1 MSVMK
6 LCIGTIAVA
15 LFISAPV
22 VADTFVIASPDMS
35 LTEAAQAKFNHD
47 NWTSDRNVKPVPGT
61 AQPSPQ
67 LYASAGLTPEE
78 AQGWTLEQVHV
89 AKINRESS
97 GGERQLAPASISRG
111 YGQGGG
117 DYSRLASA
125 AGLSPDEAASMSVW
139 EIATAKL
146 NSEH

>member
-1 MSVMK
+1 MK
-6 LCIGTIAVA
+6 QYLGVLAAA
-15 LFISAPV
+15 LLA
-22 VADTFVIASPDMS
+22 ASPALADMIAAS
-35 LTEAAQAKFNHD
+35 PGVTLTEAAQAKFNHD
-47 NWTSDRNVKPVPGT
+47 TWTSDRYVKPVPGT